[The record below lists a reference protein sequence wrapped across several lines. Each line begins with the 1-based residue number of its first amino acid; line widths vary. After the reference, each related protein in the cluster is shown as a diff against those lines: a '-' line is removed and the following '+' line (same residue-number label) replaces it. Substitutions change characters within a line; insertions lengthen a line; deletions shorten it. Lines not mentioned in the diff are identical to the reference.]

1 MELTVEEILI
11 IMKNFFEGI
20 GKEHS
25 ELLEELTNKELEQ
38 QDLLHELELSNLDAV
53 EITKV
58 AIKLKKVRKE
68 RRVIKNDIERVK
80 IIKNYTDK
88 YNNRFIV
95 NEINVLIKELKKL
108 KKRQENRKYEP
119 RILKDIKIQNG
130 KVFKE
135 EEANEKKISKNN

>member
-20 GKEHS
+20 EKEHS
-25 ELLEELTNKELEQ
+25 ELIEELTNKELEQ
-38 QDLLHELELSNLDAV
+38 QDLLHELELNNLDAV

-58 AIKLKKVRKE
+58 AISLKKVRKE
-68 RRVIKNDIERVK
+68 RRIIKNDIERVK
-80 IIKNYTDK
+80 IIKNFTDK

-130 KVFKE
+130 KILKE
-135 EEANEKKISKNN
+135 EEVNEKKISKDN

>member
-20 GKEHS
+20 EKEHS
-25 ELLEELTNKELEQ
+25 ELIEELTNKELEQ

-58 AIKLKKVRKE
+58 AISLKKVRKE
-68 RRVIKNDIERVK
+68 RRIIKNDIERVK
-80 IIKNYTDK
+80 IIKNFTDK
-88 YNNRFIV
+88 YNNRFIT
-95 NEINVLIKELKKL
+95 NEINMLIKELKKL

-130 KVFKE
+130 KILKE
-135 EEANEKKISKNN
+135 EEVNEKKISKDN